1 MSNDSNKFPSLHDWE
16 IVKVTID
23 RFSDKVALRFH
34 EPTAN
39 RFSDLLFGGV
49 NNIYLSGMTKQNVIL
64 DVMIFTKPD
73 NSDYYVRCCELLK
86 ETSPFSDKNGVTDK
100 DRKVIYIEPS
110 VGAELVC
117 SFTTMDFIG
126 KTAKPGKEINRVGF
140 D

>member
-1 MSNDSNKFPSLHDWE
+1 MSNDSNTFPSLHDWE

-39 RFSDLLFGGV
+39 RFFDLLLGGV
-49 NNIYLSGMTKQNVIL
+49 SNIYLSGMTKQNVIL

-73 NSDYYVRCCELLK
+73 SSDYYVRCCKLLK
-86 ETSPFSDKNGVTDK
+86 ETSPFSDKNGATDK
-100 DRKVIYIEPS
+100 GRKVIYIEPS

-117 SFTTMDFIG
+117 SFTIMDFIE
-126 KTAKPGKEINRVGF
+126 KTEKPGREIDRVEF